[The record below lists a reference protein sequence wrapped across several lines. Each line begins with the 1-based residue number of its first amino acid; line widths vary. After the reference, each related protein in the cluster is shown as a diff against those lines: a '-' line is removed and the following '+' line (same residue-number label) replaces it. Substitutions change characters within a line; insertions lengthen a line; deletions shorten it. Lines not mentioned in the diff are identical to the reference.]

1 MPERLVIIGGDAA
14 GMSAAS
20 QARRRRNA
28 DDLEIIVLEKGNYVS
43 YSACGEPYYVS
54 GEVDDFEDLQVR
66 TPEQFWKVS
75 IQAKLRHEAVAID
88 TDRGTVTARNLEDGT
103 EEVVGYDQ
111 LLYATGAHP
120 VRPPIAG
127 IDLPGVYELKT
138 LDDARILRELAAGG
152 AAKAV
157 VVGGGYI
164 GLEVAEAFHTRGLE
178 TTIVTMMPTVLE
190 RTFDPDMG
198 EKIGHRIEE
207 MGIELITEHKVECLE
222 SRDGQVVGVGCA
234 DQSIRADIVVLA
246 LGSRPTTRLAEEA
259 GIPLGAS
266 GGVTVDDKQRT
277 GTEGVWSAGDCADAL
292 HRLTGRPINLHLGTV
307 ANKTGRVAGIN
318 LGGGEASFPGVLGTA
333 ITKVHDFE
341 IARTGLTEFE
351 AAAAD
356 LQFVAAEVG
365 SSTAAHYWPGSSPM
379 RVKMVA
385 ERDTRRLL
393 GAQIIGGPGAGKRI
407 DTVATAL
414 WNEMTADDLAMTDL
428 AYSPPFSGVWDPVNI
443 AARKAGAAGR

>member
-356 LQFVAAEVG
+356 LQCVAAEVG